1 MKIPDVNFPV
11 TPVRIPMEWI
21 MRAERAVEKVRERL
35 LRTCRALEGAGVPY
49 VVIGG
54 NAVAVWVGSKDEG
67 AIRNT
72 KDVDVLLNRDDLSR
86 AAEAM
91 STAGFDVAEVNGV
104 TMFLDRADPMP
115 SRGVRVIFAGE
126 KIKPHDPYPAPAV
139 IKGIR
144 SPEGVD
150 AIQLRE
156 LMILKLIAFRRID
169 QVHLADMIRVGLIDD
184 AVAEQIPPELR
195 PRLEEIRANP
205 EG

>member
-1 MKIPDVNFPV
+1 MRIPDVDIPIRA
-11 TPVRIPMEWI
+11 VRIPMEWI

-35 LRTCRALEGAGVPY
+35 LRTCRAFEDAGVPY

-54 NAVAVWVGSKDEG
+54 NAVAVWVGSRDEG

-72 KDVDVLLNRDDLSR
+72 KDVDVLLNRSDLLEATR
-86 AAEAM
+86 AM
-91 STAGFDVAEVNGV
+91 GLAGFELAEVNGV
-104 TMFLDRADPMP
+104 TMFLDQADPMP

-126 KIKPHDPYPAPAV
+126 RIKPNDPCPAPPV
-139 IKGIR
+139 RKGMR

-156 LMILKLIAFRRID
+156 LLILKLIAFRDVDR
-169 QVHLADMIRVGLIDD
+169 VHIRDLMGVGLIDD
-184 AVAEQIPPELR
+184 ALADQIPPELR

-205 EG
+205 DG

>member
-1 MKIPDVNFPV
+1 MKIPDVDFPV

-21 MRAERAVEKVRERL
+21 MRTERAVEKVRERL

-72 KDVDVLLNRDDLSR
+72 KDVDVLLNRGDLAR

-91 STAGFDVAEVNGV
+91 AGAGFDVTDVNGV
-104 TMFLDRADPMP
+104 TMFLDRSDPMP
-115 SRGVRVIFAGE
+115 SRGVHVIFAGE
-126 KIKPHDPYPAPAV
+126 KIKPHDPYPAPQV
-139 IKGIR
+139 VKGIR

-184 AVAEQIPPELR
+184 AVADRIPPELR

-205 EG
+205 DG

>member
-1 MKIPDVNFPV
+1 MNIPDVNIPI

-35 LRTCRALEGAGVPY
+35 LRTCQALEGADVPY

-72 KDVDVLLNRDDLSR
+72 KDVDVLLNRADLGR
-86 AAEAM
+86 AETAM
-91 STAGFDVAEVNGV
+91 AAAGFDMADVDGI

-115 SRGVRVIFAGE
+115 SRGVHVIFAGE
-126 KIKPHDPYPAPAV
+126 RIKQHDAYPAPDV
-139 IKGIR
+139 VKGIR
-144 SPEGVD
+144 SAEGVD

-156 LMILKLIAFRRID
+156 LLILKLIAVRRID
-169 QVHLADMIRVGLIDD
+169 QVHIGDMIRVGLIDD
-184 AVAEQIPPELR
+184 AVADQIPAELR

-205 EG
+205 DG

>member
-1 MKIPDVNFPV
+1 
-11 TPVRIPMEWI
+11 

-72 KDVDVLLNRDDLSR
+72 KDVDVLLNRADLPH
-86 AAEAM
+86 AEAAM
-91 STAGFDVAEVNGV
+91 SAAGFDAAEVNGV
-104 TMFLDRADPMP
+104 TMFLDRSDPMP
-115 SRGVRVIFAGE
+115 SRGVHVIFAGE
-126 KIKPHDPYPAPAV
+126 KIKPHDLYPAPPV
-139 IKGIR
+139 VKGIR

-150 AIQLRE
+150 AIELRE
-156 LMILKLIAFRRID
+156 LLILKLIAFRDID
-169 QVHLADMIRVGLIDD
+169 RVHIRDLLRVGLIDE
-184 AVAEQIPPELR
+184 ALAEQMPPELR

-205 EG
+205 DG